1 MVLKDCSGLVV
12 AGQASREKEE
22 LLKATS
28 FPRAWH
34 VGEQS
39 LWSASM
45 IDGSGDL

>member
-1 MVLKDCSGLVV
+1 MVLKDCSSLVV

-34 VGEQS
+34 VGEPVMTRVCGQP
-39 LWSASM
+39 A
-45 IDGSGDL
+45 